1 METGAITSYVDV
13 AQLVLYA
20 FWIFFAGLIY
30 YLVREGHRE
39 GYPMVTESG
48 RGVITGWPM
57 PKPKTY
63 LLPHGG
69 TTTAPPQSVD
79 RSMDPNL
86 ALTPSSGFEGA
97 ALLPTGTNPMLDG
110 VGPGAWVNR
119 ADVPD
124 LTREGDPK
132 ITPLRITPEYEVS
145 ENDPDP
151 RGMKVYGFDG
161 EVGGTVTDLWV
172 DKSEAVFRFLEVRT
186 PAGRQVMLPLNFL
199 RMKRDLV
206 QVKSIKGAHFED
218 VPGLKSPDQI
228 TFLEEE
234 KIYGYF
240 GAGTLYADPSRTEPL
255 V

>member
-20 FWIFFAGLIY
+20 FWIFFAALVY
-30 YLVREGHRE
+30 YLVRENHRE

-48 RGVITGWPM
+48 RGKITGWPV
-57 PKPKTY
+57 PKPKTF

-69 TTTAPPQSVD
+69 STTAPPQRAD
-79 RSMDPNL
+79 RSMDPDL
-86 ALTPSSGFEGA
+86 ALTPATGFEGA
-97 ALLPTGTNPMLDG
+97 PLLPTGANPMLDG

-119 ADVPD
+119 SDVPD
-124 LTREGDPK
+124 LTWEGDPK

-186 PAGRQVMLPLNFL
+186 PAGRQVMLPMNFL
-199 RMKRDLV
+199 RMKRDRV
-206 QVKSIKGAHFED
+206 QVKSVKGGHFEQ
-218 VPGLKSPDQI
+218 VPGLKNPDQI

-240 GAGTLYADPSRTEPL
+240 GAGTLYADPGRTEPL
-255 V
+255 I